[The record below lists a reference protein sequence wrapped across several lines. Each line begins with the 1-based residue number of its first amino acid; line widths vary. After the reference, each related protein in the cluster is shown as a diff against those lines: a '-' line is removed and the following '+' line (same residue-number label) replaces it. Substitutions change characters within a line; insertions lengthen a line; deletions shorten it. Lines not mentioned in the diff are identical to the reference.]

1 MDYWIILVERDMV
14 IDNIKAG
21 SDAEALRNAQAIYG
35 SRVTVE
41 KV

>member
-1 MDYWIILVERDMV
+1 MDYDIILVERDMI
-14 IDNIKAG
+14 IDNIVAD
-21 SDAEALRNAQAIYG
+21 SDEEALRHAQAIYG